1 MAKKL
6 KALLS
11 IFLAVFMVAS
21 LIAIPSSAAS
31 VSLNK
36 TSITLTK
43 GYQTTLSVNGTSSKV
58 TWSTG
63 DKSIATVSS
72 SGKVV
77 GKAPG
82 TTYIYAKVSGT
93 TLKCKVKVVAAKI
106 TASSSNVT
114 LDEIGATKT
123 VTITV
128 KGSHSGLTVGTT
140 NKSVATASW
149 VKPWDGDK
157 IKIKITAKGEGT
169 ARIKV
174 YLKNYP
180 STCYKYIDVTVDDGE
195 EDELVILTNP
205 QSVSVDAGNSVALQ
219 VYCSDQNLLS
229 YKVANSKIANVTASS
244 ISGKYRNLTVKGLSA
259 GTTTLRLYNKNDSSQ
274 YVDVKITVGSEV
286 TYYELYTTKPTSTPL
301 PTDKI
306 LTIQVNS
313 YTNYYMVVPANY
325 DTAYANTIVA
335 QKFNKYSYYEV
346 YTSRPSRTAS
356 TDTYFEFY
364 HSNASYN
371 YGARYVLLP
380 ANYDQVKLNTSVA
393 KYNNKYE
400 YYTVYNES
408 PKFNDT
414 WDELKTWTVIDS
426 STGNTINR
434 YMIVPYNNYDQSKI
448 DSIIEADKESNSAYS
463 YYKVYNEFPI
473 VNTRTD
479 DVIMFTKNGKY
490 RYMVVPKTGLDIL
503 KRNEAIKNDTGVYEP
518 YIMYETSPTPNTANG
533 EYVLSAR
540 YGTKYV
546 YILCTYA
553 QDSAAH
559 ELAWANISTAAPTGT

>member
-21 LIAIPSSAAS
+21 LITIPSSAAS

-43 GYQTTLSVNGTSSKV
+43 GYQTTLSVKGTSSKA

-82 TTYIYAKVSGT
+82 TTYIYAKVNGT

-123 VTITV
+123 VTLTV

-140 NKSVATASW
+140 NKKVATASW

-195 EDELVILTNP
+195 EDEVVILTNP
-205 QSVSVDAGNSVALQ
+205 QSVSVDAGNNVALQ

-286 TYYELYTTKPTSTPL
+286 TYYEL
-301 PTDKI
+301 
-306 LTIQVNS
+306 
-313 YTNYYMVVPANY
+313 
-325 DTAYANTIVA
+325 
-335 QKFNKYSYYEV
+335 
-346 YTSRPSRTAS
+346 
-356 TDTYFEFY
+356 
-364 HSNASYN
+364 
-371 YGARYVLLP
+371 
-380 ANYDQVKLNTSVA
+380 
-393 KYNNKYE
+393 
-400 YYTVYNES
+400 
-408 PKFNDT
+408 
-414 WDELKTWTVIDS
+414 
-426 STGNTINR
+426 
-434 YMIVPYNNYDQSKI
+434 
-448 DSIIEADKESNSAYS
+448 
-463 YYKVYNEFPI
+463 
-473 VNTRTD
+473 
-479 DVIMFTKNGKY
+479 
-490 RYMVVPKTGLDIL
+490 
-503 KRNEAIKNDTGVYEP
+503 
-518 YIMYETSPTPNTANG
+518 
-533 EYVLSAR
+533 
-540 YGTKYV
+540 
-546 YILCTYA
+546 
-553 QDSAAH
+553 
-559 ELAWANISTAAPTGT
+559 